1 MASINQLVSEIAHSL
16 QQADSVPVRRAIRL
30 AVIHNRNKLIRQSFE
45 QHRFVDKVLQQ
56 AFKITLIDV
65 PEGDLLNTNSLSL
78 PIVKRSKQRVPRPIR
93 LSEDLPFRS
102 VRTSGI
108 TSTLEIPYI
117 KSASQRF
124 YSELPGFCHNVA
136 YDYIN
141 QYLYINTTED
151 PSLIGLSA
159 IIVEAA
165 FENPFEI
172 PEEHVEGITNYSDDD
187 EFIISEDMINDI
199 KKLVI
204 ETWNPEV
211 IRETNEVPT
220 QNLVK

>member
-30 AVIHNRNKLIRQSFE
+30 AVIHSRNQLIRQSFE
-45 QHRFVDKVLQQ
+45 QHRYADKSLQQ
-56 AFKITLIDV
+56 AFRITLIDI
-65 PEGDLLNTNSLSL
+65 PDGDIPDTQRFNL
-78 PIVKRSKQRVPRPIR
+78 PKMKRSSQRVPRPTR
-93 LSEDLPFRS
+93 LNQDLPFLS
-102 VRTSGI
+102 VRTVGMKNPV
-108 TSTLEIPYI
+108 EIPYV
-117 KSASQRF
+117 KTASQKF
-124 YSELPGFCHNVA
+124 YKVLPGFCPSLE

-141 QYLYINTTED
+141 QYLYINLQNSPE
-151 PSLIGLSA
+151 LIQLGA
-159 IIVEAA
+159 VIVEAP

-172 PEEHVEGITNYSDDD
+172 SEEHVEGVNNYSDDD
-187 EFIISEDMINDI
+187 EFMIAEDMIGNI
-199 KKLVI
+199 KKLVL

>member
-30 AVIHNRNKLIRQSFE
+30 AVIHSRNQLIRQSFE
-45 QHRFVDKVLQQ
+45 QHRYIDKSLQQ
-56 AFKITLIDV
+56 AFRISLVDIPD
-65 PEGDLLNTNSLSL
+65 GDIPNTESFNL
-78 PIVKRSKQRVPRPIR
+78 PKMKRSAQRVPRPTR
-93 LSEDLPFRS
+93 LSQDLPFLS
-102 VRTSGI
+102 VRTVGMSNPV
-108 TSTLEIPYI
+108 EIPYV
-117 KSASQRF
+117 KVAAQKF
-124 YSELPGFCHNVA
+124 YKVLPGFCPA
-136 YDYIN
+136 LEYDYVN
-141 QYLYINTTED
+141 QYLYINLQD
-151 PSLIGLSA
+151 SPDLIQLKA
-159 IIVEAA
+159 VIVEAP

-172 PEEHVEGITNYSDDD
+172 SEEHIEGVTNYSDDD
-187 EFIISEDMINDI
+187 EFMISEDMIGNI